1 MRRSISMRTMKKFTV
16 LFIYLIPLIGFSQTD
31 VLILQK
37 NGRNIETYAPG
48 MPIML
53 HTVYDQWLEGT
64 ITDMRNDSVYINN
77 NPFHV
82 QEINAIRK
90 NFSKL
95 HLQAGG
101 TVLIVAGVGV
111 LVLNVINGLY
121 TNEPAGQW
129 IKASGWI
136 VAGAFIITGLIMKS
150 ARFTTY
156 KIGKKY
162 SLHYLNLRA
171 GNPSG
176 ESHSMLNSEPP
187 KQPDA
192 H

>member
-1 MRRSISMRTMKKFTV
+1 MNMRKITTF
-16 LFIYLIPLIGFSQTD
+16 FFYLIPLISSAQTD

-37 NGRNIETYAPG
+37 NGSNIKTYAPG
-48 MPIML
+48 MDIMVQ
-53 HTVYDQWLEGT
+53 TVYDQWLEGT
-64 ITDMRNDSVYINN
+64 ITDMRNDSVFINN

-82 QEINAIRK
+82 KEIAAVRK

-95 HLQAGG
+95 HLQTGG
-101 TVLIVAGVGV
+101 TILIVAGVGV
-111 LVLNVINGLY
+111 LALNVINGLY

-129 IKASGWI
+129 IKPSGWI
-136 VAGAFIITGLIMKS
+136 TAGAFILAGIIMKN
-150 ARFTTY
+150 ARYTTY

-171 GNPSG
+171 GNPPVDSK
-176 ESHSMLNSEPP
+176 SSLKPTEPA
-187 KQPDA
+187 KQTDA